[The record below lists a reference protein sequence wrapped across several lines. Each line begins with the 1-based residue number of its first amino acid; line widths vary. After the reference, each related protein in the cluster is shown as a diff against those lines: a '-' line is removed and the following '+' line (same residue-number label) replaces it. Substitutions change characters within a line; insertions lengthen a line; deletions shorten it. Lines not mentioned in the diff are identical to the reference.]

1 MSPRAAKKA
10 GAAKTVTAAKRK
22 RASRPIF
29 LEVMRVVLL
38 ETGEEVGALVPLTKW
53 DRRSMRER
61 KFTIGSEWRGEF
73 KRARNLGFYRK
84 AHVLGAWLADNV
96 EGFEG
101 LTQHDALKR
110 LQTLSGIGCVEEDI
124 TIDLGSFGVHKASRK
139 FAESLNFEDMDESR
153 WQELWDGGNGEGGW
167 LGWLRREKW
176 GALSAE
182 QVEDV
187 EALIRKPEE
196 GC

>member
-1 MSPRAAKKA
+1 MSPRAAKTD
-10 GAAKTVTAAKRK
+10 AAKAVHQAKRK

-29 LEVMRVVLL
+29 FSVERVVLL
-38 ETGEEVGALVPLTKW
+38 ETGEEIGALVPMTKW

-61 KFTIGSEWRGEF
+61 KFHVGSEWRGEM

-84 AHVLGAWLADNV
+84 AHVLGAWLADHV

-101 LTQHDALKR
+101 LGQHDALKR
-110 LQTLSGIGCVEEDI
+110 LQELSGIGCVTEMFHAE
-124 TIDLGSFGVHKASRK
+124 LPGGGSLEFKRVVP
-139 FAESLNFEDMDESR
+139 ESLNFEDMDEGR
-153 WQELWDGGNGEGGW
+153 WNELWTAWIE
-167 LGWLRREKW
+167 WLRREKW
-176 GALSAE
+176 GSLDAV

-187 EALIRKPEE
+187 EALIAKPEE

>member
-1 MSPRAAKKA
+1 MSPRKTAAAKQ
-10 GAAKTVTAAKRK
+10 VTAAKRK

-29 LEVMRVVLL
+29 FEVMRVVLL

-61 KFTIGSEWRGEF
+61 KFTIGSEWRGDL
-73 KRARNLGFYRK
+73 KRARNPGFYRK
-84 AHVLGAWLADNV
+84 AHVLGAWLADHV

-101 LTQHDALKR
+101 LSQHDALKR
-110 LQTLSGIGCVEEDI
+110 LQELSGIGCTLESFHADMPGG
-124 TIDLGSFGVHKASRK
+124 GSLEFKRAV
-139 FAESLNFEDMDESR
+139 AESLNFEDMDEGR
-153 WQELWDGGNGEGGW
+153 WCELWDGGTGEGGW

-176 GALSAE
+176 GALSAD